1 MTVAVN
7 SQFKDRI
14 RKLEE
19 KTEAAIAESEPL
31 KFIVSSEDWDRN
43 VWNDP
48 EDMERIR
55 TGGTE
60 TSQTYK
66 QKKDHRNYV

>member
-7 SQFKDRI
+7 GQFKDRI
-14 RKLEE
+14 RKLEG
-19 KTEAAIAESEPL
+19 KTEATIVQSEPL
-31 KFIVSSEDWDRN
+31 KFIVSAEDWDRGI
-43 VWNDP
+43 WNDP
-48 EDMERIR
+48 KNMERIR

-66 QKKDHRNYV
+66 PDKDHQNYG